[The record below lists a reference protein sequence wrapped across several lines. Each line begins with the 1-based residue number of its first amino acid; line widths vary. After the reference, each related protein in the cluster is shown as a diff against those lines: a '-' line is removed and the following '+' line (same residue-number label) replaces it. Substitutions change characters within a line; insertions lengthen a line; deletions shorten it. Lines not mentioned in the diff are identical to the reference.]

1 MNIKDIVLLGMILIY
16 IYTIYNVHNY
26 YINSDKS
33 ISSIIKDKELNSIIF
48 TNMSVMGCLTIIYEF
63 MRNNIISLFLILF
76 LLLGIYGVII
86 YEHTLT
92 IHYVFCFMVFISI
105 ICFMYNHCFLQ
116 NNIILFLLL
125 YLQEILSAY
134 IFLENDII
142 NMEICLL
149 GNFALFYIYLHF
161 L

>member
-48 TNMSVMGCLTIIYEF
+48 TNMTVMGCLTIIYEF

-86 YEHTLT
+86 YEHTLI